1 MNVVLVMFR
10 ENGERRSFSL
20 TRDVTVIGRRE
31 DADFRIPLSDV
42 SRKHSRLIKDGDAL
56 LIEDLGSSNGTYHN
70 GVRVQEAEVHAGDT
84 IQVGP
89 IQFVVQIDGIPSE
102 DELLGNTGAVS
113 THLANNNFAMGAAA
127 VGAAAAM
134 GGGEH
139 EEALV
144 EAEELEEIED
154 DQFVTMGDA
163 GGDAGELEEV
173 AELEEI
179 GELEELPADDLVAMP
194 MADDVVGGTYEPAVA
209 TTDDIVDT
217 SDDLVETTDELET
230 LDDVVAAPAD
240 LIGSAEDDEIIA
252 ESETGESIFERPA
265 TPVRPAAPGMEIP
278 LPPEPPLVEPSLD
291 EPAEV
296 PEPPLSEP
304 PPVAPV
310 LEPESAEADALIEAA
325 PLAEEVVDEVNA
337 FDEGVEPAE
346 AEAEIV
352 DDDFIEIDTDHTTG
366 EDDVLIDFG
375 DDEQQK

>member
-89 IQFVVQIDGIPSE
+89 IQFVVQIDGVPSE
-102 DELLGNTGAVS
+102 DELLGNPGAVS

-144 EAEELEEIED
+144 EAEDLEEVED
-154 DQFVTMGDA
+154 DQFA
-163 GGDAGELEEV
+163 AIGDAGELEEV
-173 AELEEI
+173 SELEEI
-179 GELEELPADDLVAMP
+179 GELEELPADDLAAMP
-194 MADDVVGGTYEPAVA
+194 VADDVLGGTYEPAVV
-209 TTDDIVDT
+209 TTDDIVET
-217 SDDLVETTDELET
+217 SGDLVETTDELET
-230 LDDVVAAPAD
+230 LDDVVATPTD
-240 LIGSAEDDEIIA
+240 LIGSAEDDEILA
-252 ESETGESIFERPA
+252 ESETGGSTFERPA

-278 LPPEPPLVEPSLD
+278 LPPEQPVAEEALAEAD
-291 EPAEV
+291 ESS
-296 PEPPLSEP
+296 EPPLPEP

-310 LEPESAEADALIEAA
+310 MELEGEEVEAPIEEA
-325 PLAEEVVDEVNA
+325 PLAGEVVDEVNA
-337 FDEGVEPAE
+337 FDEGTESAE
-346 AEAEIV
+346 AEAEVI
-352 DDDFIEIDTDHTTG
+352 DDDFIEVDTDHATG
-366 EDDVLIDFG
+366 DDDVLIDFG